1 MKPDPWPCCCWMAGP
16 RPKIPPRG
24 LMVRLT
30 VSMRTTAGPAFST
43 ASTITELLGC
53 RDGAGAASVIRGCSG
68 GCRPGREILV
78 AVQEVSRPAETAV
91 RVRRDR
97 KRGWTIGSGRAS
109 LKASLKTDPRA
120 RAAYIRPSRRGLLVQ
135 QGDQLWHRVSQEL
148 QARLSKPTF
157 ETWIRPARCR
167 SFGGDLLQL
176 EAPNSFACG
185 WLHKNYL
192 TMIAAVASEH
202 AGRPVR
208 VEVLVAPGAD
218 PLPLPQEQDT
228 AAAPAAPE
236 RPTPPP
242 PRAPARAASSLF
254 RPGAGLNT
262 RYVFNRFVVGANSRM
277 AHAASLAVAEAP
289 GREFNPLFICGGVG
303 LGKTH
308 LMQAIGHYRLEI
320 DPEARVFYVSTETF
334 TNDLIQA
341 IRKDGMQAFRDRYRA
356 ADLILVDDIQFIE
369 GKEYTQEEFFHTFNA
384 LHEAGRQIVIAS
396 DRPPSQIPRLQERLI
411 SRFSMGLIADIQT
424 PDLETRMAILHKKAE
439 AEQMALPRELIQYI
453 AGRFTSNIRELEGA
467 LTRAVA
473 FASITGLP
481 MTVES
486 VAPMLDP
493 VGNDVAVTP
502 QQVLEKV
509 AEVFEVAIEE
519 MLSPSRK
526 RAVSQSR
533 QVGMYLMRQST
544 SLSLPRIGEAFGGKD
559 HSTVMYAVE
568 QVEKKLSSDPDLA
581 RRVQQVRD
589 LLQIDS
595 RKRR

>member
-1 MKPDPWPCCCWMAGP
+1 MQQG
-16 RPKIPPRG
+16 
-24 LMVRLT
+24 
-30 VSMRTTAGPAFST
+30 
-43 ASTITELLGC
+43 
-53 RDGAGAASVIRGCSG
+53 
-68 GCRPGREILV
+68 
-78 AVQEVSRPAETAV
+78 
-91 RVRRDR
+91 
-97 KRGWTIGSGRAS
+97 
-109 LKASLKTDPRA
+109 
-120 RAAYIRPSRRGLLVQ
+120 LVQ
-135 QGDQLWHRVSQEL
+135 QSTQQGDELWHQVQQAL
-148 QARLSKPTF
+148 QANLSKPTF
-157 ETWIRPARCR
+157 ETWIRPARCEGF
-167 SFGGDLLQL
+167 SANQLQL

-185 WLHKNYL
+185 WLRKNYL
-192 TMIAAVASEH
+192 GMIEAVASEI
-202 AGRPVR
+202 AGRPVQ
-208 VEVLVAPGAD
+208 VLVSAASGDDVIPTPGHETHGSAAPVIPAGPSATPRATGETPRKLAPG
-218 PLPLPQEQDT
+218 
-228 AAAPAAPE
+228 
-236 RPTPPP
+236 
-242 PRAPARAASSLF
+242 
-254 RPGAGLNT
+254 LNP
-262 RYVFNRFVVGANSRM
+262 RYVFNRFVVGPNSRM
-277 AHAASLAVAEAP
+277 AHAAALAVAEAP
-289 GREFNPLFICGGVG
+289 GREFNPLFLCGGVG

-320 DPEARVFYVSTETF
+320 NPEARVFYVSTETF

-411 SRFSMGLIADIQT
+411 SRFSMGLIADIQA

-439 AEQMALPRELIQYI
+439 QEQMVLPRDLIQFI

-493 VGNDVAVTP
+493 AGGDVEVNP
-502 QQVLEKV
+502 SQVMEKV
-509 AEVFEVAIEE
+509 AEVFGVGVEE
-519 MLSPSRK
+519 MRSASRK
-526 RAVSQSR
+526 RAVSQAR

-544 SLSLPRIGEAFGGKD
+544 NLSLPRIGEAFGGKD

-568 QVEKKLSSDPDLA
+568 QIDRKLNSDPALS
-581 RRVQQVRD
+581 RQVQQVRD